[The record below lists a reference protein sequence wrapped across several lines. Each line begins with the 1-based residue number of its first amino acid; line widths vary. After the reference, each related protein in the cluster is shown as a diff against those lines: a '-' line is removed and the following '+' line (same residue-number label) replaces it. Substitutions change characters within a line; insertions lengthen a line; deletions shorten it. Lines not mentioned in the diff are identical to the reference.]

1 MIKSET
7 MDIKISDKIFYDRFP
22 FKIVVQGNSW
32 NHDATRLEELNDYIH
47 SHIEYPWMEMQ
58 QVQRNNLSIYLKKM
72 DMVQG
77 IMDFFEDI
85 IVEIHAPYSEEVLS
99 EMKKGVVD
107 VREKLYFN
115 KYRYRIECGK
125 SYGVD
130 DSKLH
135 ATLDKIKKPG
145 INRVYHSKSG
155 WTSIVYTNEKH
166 DLAKLRLTLNKNLIN
181 NMTECKL
188 YTEI

>member
-1 MIKSET
+1 M
-7 MDIKISDKIFYDRFP
+7 
-22 FKIVVQGNSW
+22 
-32 NHDATRLEELNDYIH
+32 
-47 SHIEYPWMEMQ
+47 
-58 QVQRNNLSIYLKKM
+58 
-72 DMVQG
+72 
-77 IMDFFEDI
+77 
-85 IVEIHAPYSEEVLS
+85 
-99 EMKKGVVD
+99 
-107 VREKLYFN
+107 
-115 KYRYRIECGK
+115 YRIECGK